1 MVYYRFLLYRGVFFY
16 GSDLD
21 TYFYINPLKDELDGS
36 FLHSIERASDLEAFP
51 ITNTCGE
58 CAIFSVPVS
67 DVMINCLISKG
78 TNPIVRIVF
87 QIQFARPLLNTK
99 LPKEVK

>member
-1 MVYYRFLLYRGVFFY
+1 MFFY

-58 CAIFSVPVS
+58 CAIFSTG
-67 DVMINCLISKG
+67 I
-78 TNPIVRIVF
+78 
-87 QIQFARPLLNTK
+87 
-99 LPKEVK
+99 